1 MKKLLIASAA
11 VGLALAISG
20 PSFAAGKKSGFD
32 TIATQGAS
40 GKPAN
45 TNNSTSSQGDTTV
58 VGPKGQVKQGKTAN
72 TTVSGPGNS
81 TKMP

>member
-1 MKKLLIASAA
+1 MKKILAAAVVAALIASP
-11 VGLALAISG
+11 AL
-20 PSFAAGKKSGFD
+20 AAGKKSGFE

-45 TNNSTSSQGDTTV
+45 TKNSTTAQGDTTV
-58 VGPKGQVKQGKTAN
+58 VGPKGQVKQDKTAN